1 MFYLL
6 NLIQCSCEEISRKPF
21 GICPDQLIFPHPHAI
36 NCVIE
41 TVTKELISKLKEL
54 DCRVCLHLDCMTCI
68 WPIVAL
74 FGTKVNPS
82 LPLLLRD
89 KPCQQNVFD
98 CTSVVDQRAKLLQR
112 FLPQQVMPRGSKN
125 SEAVS
130 PKCCHSDGNRG
141 IWVEKLKCY
150 KSHFPFCI
158 IHGTG
163 GKQDFLSG
171 KTKISLEGGYWH
183 RPILT

>member
-1 MFYLL
+1 M
-6 NLIQCSCEEISRKPF
+6 
-21 GICPDQLIFPHPHAI
+21 
-36 NCVIE
+36 
-41 TVTKELISKLKEL
+41 VTKELISKLKEL

-68 WPIVAL
+68 WTIVAL

-125 SEAVS
+125 SELCPPSAATLMVTEASGWKNSSATNRTFLSVS
-130 PKCCHSDGNRG
+130 YMGLVASR
-141 IWVEKLKCY
+141 IFSL
-150 KSHFPFCI
+150 
-158 IHGTG
+158 
-163 GKQDFLSG
+163 GKQ
-171 KTKISLEGGYWH
+171 ISLSRADIGTD
-183 RPILT
+183 PS